1 MHRKQIELATRV
13 KSALLSLRHSLRGSR
28 VVAGSKQLELLREL
42 KQQVSALQ
50 MQAVSLHRALNKVLE
65 EDGDLARM
73 YLSRLHASPE
83 PPAQAREHEEAEM
96 LLESYLLEVEGD
108 TSALAMVSYEI
119 DSTEKFVAFR
129 LDSARN
135 RLLKVDI
142 ISTTAASIFGFGSCV
157 FGLFG
162 MNLST
167 PIFDLSKDDPIR
179 HGWLFDLVVLATL
192 TVMVLA
198 AVGLFCFFYAPRRRA
213 ARAVAVRPLAAA
225 ADSWRTVLAEWD
237 LDEAQ
242 VREAGGRGLEGGSLE
257 EMTEKL
263 ARGDEAAVGRPVMHS
278 PSMVDAMT
286 MAAEGADL
294 VRRGGTIGGGG
305 R

>member
-1 MHRKQIELATRV
+1 
-13 KSALLSLRHSLRGSR
+13 
-28 VVAGSKQLELLREL
+28 
-42 KQQVSALQ
+42 
-50 MQAVSLHRALNKVLE
+50 
-65 EDGDLARM
+65 
-73 YLSRLHASPE
+73 
-83 PPAQAREHEEAEM
+83 
-96 LLESYLLEVEGD
+96 
-108 TSALAMVSYEI
+108 
-119 DSTEKFVAFR
+119 
-129 LDSARN
+129 
-135 RLLKVDI
+135 
-142 ISTTAASIFGFGSCV
+142 
-157 FGLFG
+157 
-162 MNLST
+162 
-167 PIFDLSKDDPIR
+167 
-179 HGWLFDLVVLATL
+179 
-192 TVMVLA
+192 MVLA